1 MKKKKH
7 HTKIKAAISLFKK
20 FSGHEPE
27 FIDKIQFP
35 VDTVVMAIGHCD
47 AVMYTTVRDGEIE
60 KYIHKFKK
68 GSRPVLACSSDGK
81 QLYMLAGAYKF
92 TDRGIVDK

>member
-7 HTKIKAAISLFKK
+7 NKKIRTAISLFKR
-20 FSGHEPE
+20 FSGHTPE
-27 FIDKIQFP
+27 FIDKVQFP
-35 VDTVVMAIGHCD
+35 VDSVVMAIGHCD
-47 AVMYTTVRDGEIE
+47 GVLYTTVRDGKTE
-60 KYIHKFKK
+60 KYIHKFRK

-92 TDRGIVDK
+92 TDAGIVDK

>member
-1 MKKKKH
+1 MKKTHK
-7 HTKIKAAISLFKK
+7 KIKAAISLFKK

-27 FIDKIQFP
+27 FIDKVQFP
-35 VDTVVMAIGHCD
+35 VDTVAMAIGLCD
-47 AVMYTTVRDGEIE
+47 AVMYTTVRDNKTE

-68 GSRPVLACSSDGK
+68 GSRPVLAVSSDGK

-92 TDRGIVDK
+92 TDAGIVDK